1 MSLNNLRW
9 SALLPAMMSAAQ
21 PRRWWLFLTPS
32 DERVELLA
40 AVARGHHDG
49 LSPRLADGVEELVYE
64 YVE

>member
-1 MSLNNLRW
+1 
-9 SALLPAMMSAAQ
+9 MMSAAQ